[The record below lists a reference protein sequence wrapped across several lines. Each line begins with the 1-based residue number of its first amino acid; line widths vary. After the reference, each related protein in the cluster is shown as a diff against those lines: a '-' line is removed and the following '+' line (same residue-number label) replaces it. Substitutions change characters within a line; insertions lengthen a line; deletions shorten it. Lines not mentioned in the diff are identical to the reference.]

1 MYLATSRSSFVLS
14 RVYFYLQ
21 ELIIQ
26 LRKKRGSPLDLSTHI
41 NQYVRCYSSPSV
53 PQIKIE
59 PTNYLDV
66 NLGLDQDDEEEL
78 DEEEEDD
85 EDLEDED
92 EDDSEEEF
100 KPNTDA
106 LRGTVISRLLTSQSD
121 ISSEMRKYIYF

>member
-1 MYLATSRSSFVLS
+1 
-14 RVYFYLQ
+14 
-21 ELIIQ
+21 
-26 LRKKRGSPLDLSTHI
+26 
-41 NQYVRCYSSPSV
+41 V

-92 EDDSEEEF
+92 EDDSEEDF

-106 LRGTVISRLLTSQSD
+106 LRGTVISR
-121 ISSEMRKYIYF
+121 